1 MENTLFRKKVVDK
14 ISSPEQLTDYLRVT
28 NPSIWLV
35 LSAVVFIL
43 IGIISWSFVGV
54 LTTKVEAS
62 AVVYDGGAN
71 IVPIDTEWSGK
82 IKTGMTVVIAGNDYV
97 IAAVDKDEYG
107 RPVAHTPVALSDG
120 NYEANIIVEQIHPV
134 EFLIEGR

>member
-71 IVPIDTEWSGK
+71 IVPIDTEWSICAGLLISK
-82 IKTGMTVVIAGNDYV
+82 TAALYRSCLYFTKSGDIK
-97 IAAVDKDEYG
+97 
-107 RPVAHTPVALSDG
+107 LS
-120 NYEANIIVEQIHPV
+120 V
-134 EFLIEGR
+134 